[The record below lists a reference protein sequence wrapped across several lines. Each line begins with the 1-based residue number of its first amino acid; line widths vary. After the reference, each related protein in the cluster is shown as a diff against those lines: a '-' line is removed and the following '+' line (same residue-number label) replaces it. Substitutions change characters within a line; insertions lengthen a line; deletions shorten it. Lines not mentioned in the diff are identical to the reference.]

1 MSNATWPWPGDT
13 ALDRARRIANSL
25 LVLLPEPDR
34 EQHVATAHQLGE
46 TWLGGD
52 LLRWTVDDIV
62 STAVA
67 AGIVHVQPPTI
78 RKWHS
83 ERCGLPNCGRG
94 RYRVGDVLD
103 YAALKRA
110 RRVEQRREV
119 A

>member
-1 MSNATWPWPGDT
+1 MTAASWPWPGDT

-25 LVLLPEPDR
+25 LALLPDGER
-34 EQHVATAHQLGE
+34 ERHVATAHQLGE

-62 STAVA
+62 STAEA
-67 AGIVHVQPPTI
+67 AGIVHVKDSTI

-83 ERCGLPNCGRG
+83 EPGGLPNCGRG

-110 RRVEQRREV
+110 RRAV
-119 A
+119 AVAA